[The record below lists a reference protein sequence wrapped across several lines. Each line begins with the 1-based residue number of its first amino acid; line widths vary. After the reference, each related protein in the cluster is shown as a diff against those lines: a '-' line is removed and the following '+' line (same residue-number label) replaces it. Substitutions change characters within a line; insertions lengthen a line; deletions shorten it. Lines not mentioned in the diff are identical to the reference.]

1 MYSKTVINREFR
13 NDMLHILSALSLMVL
28 IFYSVLG
35 ADRPAAE
42 IEVEGILHEKLPE
55 SPTVTLASEAVY
67 NPLNSGGSLEF
78 KTSDSNNP
86 RDKAS
91 YEFADINADYWIV
104 VGDNMQS
111 MRIKRIDKSVPYAS
125 WPYSN
130 NFAVLYGSGDVAKQ
144 FNEKFP
150 IGTILT
156 LKAETNT

>member
-1 MYSKTVINREFR
+1 MNKQFVIF
-13 NDMLHILSALSLMVL
+13 LSLFIIVAYT
-28 IFYSVLG
+28 FWG
-35 ADRPAAE
+35 ADRPFAE
-42 IEVEGILHEKLPE
+42 ARVEGILHEKLPE